1 MAVQAGYRQLPGYSV
16 SPVPTV
22 RQTPPMTRR
31 IVYSLILA
39 AMLLLAAVWVSLPG
53 IVEHLASSTL
63 RHAGFEAVAVDIDSV
78 GLAGARIGSLEMT
91 HRDSGTRLSLH
102 GIDADYRLRDLL
114 RGHLDS
120 LRVASLEVQT
130 GPADGAS
137 GLHPAALLDL
147 PLAGWRQMFPMR
159 ALEIGQLSVTVD
171 DATHEFAVEAS
182 RLAEGLALR
191 VAGRGA
197 LAGRGVEALLAGDG
211 SWSARATGEPAAAV
225 PELTVRGD
233 SEGLLLN
240 WRGDVAVLGAWLAP
254 LVVLPTLAD
263 CRGEGSVAVT
273 RNPLDAVAVS
283 GRLETCGWRDRAVTN
298 ARLRARFMSSARGLA
313 SVAPARLDAAVVATP
328 DALAE
333 SVALQAGLDIDLAD
347 AAVRLT
353 AGSTA
358 AAGRVALGP
367 LKLTELRAETEETF
381 LLGAA
386 TPPLSVAAVALDHR
400 TDDLAVQ
407 GRRLTGHVRP
417 GVAALRV
424 DAAAERVEVAASGY
438 RASLHRA
445 EVTARVENGIA
456 AGSYSAVLADQA
468 PLGGTFEGVGA
479 DTARATLNVAPVQF
493 GERLSGLERL
503 VEGLP
508 AGPALVA
515 GTLGLEAVAELSGE
529 GPRLDAR
536 VTLKDGGGALEGVVF
551 SGADTSFDLA
561 VLPQL
566 SMPRAATVVVD
577 VVDFGFVLADVSAR
591 VALLPGADKP
601 GAKVE
606 DFFASF
612 LGGAVAIPTL
622 TFSGELPLQLE
633 LVVSGIDLEQLQ
645 VSDYVSGLE
654 LDGRLSGRVPVRVGE
669 AGAEVAGGLLVNDV
683 PGTIRYQAGADAD
696 DGGVEILFRAL
707 RELSYDRLTVEPEYH
722 ADGTLLLKLRLEG
735 TSAAF
740 GAGQPVHFNV
750 NVEQNMLSLL
760 ESVRLVNGLDDDI
773 DRRVQAWY
781 QQRQST
787 QPDPGTPQ

>member
-1 MAVQAGYRQLPGYSV
+1 
-16 SPVPTV
+16 
-22 RQTPPMTRR
+22 MTRR
-31 IVYSLILA
+31 IVYPSILA
-39 AMLLLAAVWVSLPG
+39 AMLLLAAAWLSLPG
-53 IVEHLASSTL
+53 IVERLASSAL
-63 RHAGFEAVAVDIDSV
+63 RQAGFSEVAVGIDSV
-78 GLAGARIGSLEMT
+78 GIAVARIDSLQMT
-91 HRDSGTRLSLH
+91 HRDSGTRVSLR
-102 GIDADYRLRDLL
+102 GIDADYRVRDLL
-114 RGHLDS
+114 RGHLDR
-120 LRVASLEVQT
+120 LQVARLEVRP
-130 GPADGAS
+130 GPGGAAD
-137 GLHPAALLDL
+137 ALRPEVLFEL
-147 PLAGWRQMFPMR
+147 PLAGWRQVFPMR
-159 ALEIGQLSVTVD
+159 ALEIGQLAVTVD

-211 SWSARATGEPAAAV
+211 SWSARTTGEPAATAPDV
-225 PELTVRGD
+225 TVRGD
-233 SEGLLLN
+233 SELLELN
-240 WRGDVAVLGAWLAP
+240 WRGEVALLGAWLSP
-254 LVVLPTLAD
+254 LFVMPPLAD
-263 CRGEGSVAVT
+263 CRGEARMAVT

-283 GRLETCGWRDRAVTN
+283 GRIETCGWEGRVIGDAP
-298 ARLRARFMSSARGLA
+298 ASARFMWSARGLT
-313 SVAPARLDAAVVATP
+313 SVAPARLDAATVTLA
-328 DALAE
+328 DAVAE
-333 SVALQAGLDIDLAD
+333 SVAIEAGLDIDLAD
-347 AAVRLT
+347 AAVRVT

-358 AAGRVALGP
+358 VAGRVALGT
-367 LKLTELRAETEETF
+367 LELTELRAETEETF

-400 TDDLAVQ
+400 ADDLAVQ
-407 GRRLTGHVRP
+407 GRRLTGNVRP

-424 DAAAERVEVAASGY
+424 DAVAERVEVAASGY

-445 EVTARVENGIA
+445 EVTALVEDGVA
-456 AGSYSAVLADQA
+456 AGSYSAILANRA
-468 PLGGTFEGVGA
+468 PLEGTFEGLGA
-479 DTARATLNVAPVQF
+479 DTARATLSIAPVQF
-493 GERLSGLERL
+493 GERLSGLEHL

-515 GTLGLEAVAELSGE
+515 GTLGLEAVAELSDDE
-529 GPRLDAR
+529 PRLVAR

-551 SGADTSFDLA
+551 SGADTSFDLT

-591 VALLPGADKP
+591 VSLLPGAPSP
-601 GAKVE
+601 GARVD

-612 LGGAVAIPTL
+612 LGGALAVPTL
-622 TFSGELPLQLE
+622 TFSGELPLELE
-633 LVVSGIDLEQLQ
+633 LVVSGIDLEQLR

-654 LDGRLSGRVPVRVGE
+654 LDGRLSGRVPVRVDE

-683 PGTIRYQAGADAD
+683 PGTIRYQAGAEAD

-773 DRRVQAWY
+773 DRRVQTWY